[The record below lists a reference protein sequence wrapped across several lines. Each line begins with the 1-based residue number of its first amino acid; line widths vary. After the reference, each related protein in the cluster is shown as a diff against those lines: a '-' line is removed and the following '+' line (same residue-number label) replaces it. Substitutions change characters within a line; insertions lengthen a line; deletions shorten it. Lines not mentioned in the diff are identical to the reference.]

1 LKEQLALV
9 KSACE
14 EYDAD
19 AVYAILD
26 ELQTKSWKST
36 TLAHLDEIRDCVYL
50 ESDFDKAA
58 EAVENFVVSGG

>member
-1 LKEQLALV
+1 V

-19 AVYAILD
+19 AVYAVLD
-26 ELQTKSWKST
+26 GLQAKSWKSAT
-36 TLAHLDEIRDCVYL
+36 AAAIEEIRDSVYL

-58 EAVENFVVSGG
+58 ELAEKLLT